1 MELTIGPFSKLV
13 NTTIRTLRYYDKME
27 LLQPTYRNDKGQKVY
42 TLKEWELY
50 QKISV
55 FKQLGLSLVEIK
67 DQLSK
72 EKLNT
77 EELLNLQEQMIEQ
90 KMEEL
95 NDSLQTI
102 RRMKELYE
110 KESFSNNELED
121 FTFIMLDLFRKEKK
135 QIKALEK
142 HFQNNPSKLEEIES
156 LKDPQLKKD
165 RDKATIEL
173 LSITRKLVLDNG
185 TVNNP
190 EMHEAINNLITP
202 STRTLLDLVQ
212 DKTFMEKYQ
221 HEFNTYIPEDL
232 GLYMYEGLKA
242 YFANQSSHEEDKED
256 SSGPRGQVRRP

>member
-1 MELTIGPFSKLV
+1 MELTIGQFSKLV

-27 LLQPTYRNDKGQKVY
+27 LLQPTNRNDIGQKVY

-50 QKISV
+50 QKISI

-67 DQLSK
+67 TQLSK
-72 EKLNT
+72 DKLNT

-110 KESFSNNELED
+110 KESFPKNELND
-121 FTFIMLDLFRKEKK
+121 FAFIMLDIFRKEKK
-135 QIKALEK
+135 QIKALEE
-142 HFQNNPSKLEEIES
+142 HFQDNPTKLEEIES
-156 LKDPQLKKD
+156 LKDPQLNKD

-173 LSITRKLVLDNG
+173 LSITRKLLLDND

-190 EMHEAINNLITP
+190 EMYKAINNLVTP
-202 STRTLLDLVQ
+202 STRTLFDLVQ
-212 DKTFMEKYQ
+212 DKAFMETYQ
-221 HEFNTYIPEDL
+221 HEFTNYIPEDL
-232 GLYMYEGLKA
+232 GLYISEGLKA
-242 YFANQSSHEEDKED
+242 YFTNHSSQEKEKEN
-256 SSGPRGQVRRP
+256 S